1 MADTQ
6 RLPVPLIEVWEWQ
19 GAAACRGMDS
29 ATFFHPPA
37 ERNAARENRIERA
50 KQICRQ
56 CPALLACR
64 DHALRVREPY
74 GIWGGLSE
82 DERAELLGVQS
93 LRYPARTKDL
103 ATVVQV
109 GAGAG
114 GAGAAGKAAHSGAG
128 AVPALLRRRPAVRSR
143 ISSSL
148 QRRRARRHPALALR

>member
-114 GAGAAGKAAHSGAG
+114 AGAAGAGAGAAHSGAG
-128 AVPALLRRRPAVRSR
+128 AVPAL
-143 ISSSL
+143 
-148 QRRRARRHPALALR
+148 